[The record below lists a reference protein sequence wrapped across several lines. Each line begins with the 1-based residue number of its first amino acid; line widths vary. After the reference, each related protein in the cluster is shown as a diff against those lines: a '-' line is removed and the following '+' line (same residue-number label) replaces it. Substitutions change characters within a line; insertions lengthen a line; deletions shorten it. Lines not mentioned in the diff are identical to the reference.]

1 MNAVVVIVSLFAALS
16 IMVLVHELGHLLAA
30 KRSKVVVE
38 EFGIGYPPRVFTFW
52 RSDGEIVLDGER
64 IVVPRKLKMPEGL
77 RARSLVRYS
86 TQADEKGR
94 QVLVSI
100 TPVLPED
107 PAADTASTV
116 ELLDS
121 GTIYSLNAVPFGGFT
136 KMLGEED
143 PTFPGSLASKSKRTR
158 IMVLAAGSGMNLLAA
173 VLFFSLAMVVGA
185 PALADPENAVV
196 SSVLA
201 GTPAAASGLEPGDVI
216 LQADGADI
224 MIIED
229 LQKHTLDHLGEP
241 IVLTIQRGDQILDI
255 TVVPRTSHPPD
266 EGPIGITLTPR
277 TTIERYP
284 WYEALWRGLK
294 EVVTLTGFIITV
306 PMQILR
312 GLIPADLARPV
323 GPVGVGQLVG
333 DAVQFS
339 LDTGWWFPVMQM
351 MGTLSV
357 ALALTN
363 LLPLPAMD
371 GGRILFIVVEGVRGR
386 RLDPAKEGM
395 VHLVGM
401 LLLVA
406 LMLFITW
413 QDVVNPIP
421 SLDWS
426 SLF

>member
-1 MNAVVVIVSLFAALS
+1 MNAVVVIASLFAALS
-16 IMVLVHELGHLLAA
+16 IMVLVHELGHLLVA

-38 EFGIGYPPRVFTFW
+38 EFGIGYPPRVLTFW
-52 RSDGEIVLDGER
+52 RSEGEIVLDGER
-64 IVVPRKLKMPEGL
+64 FIVPRRLKMPEGL

-86 TQADEKGR
+86 ATADAKGR
-94 QVLVSI
+94 PVLTSI
-100 TPVLPED
+100 TPVLVED
-107 PAADTASTV
+107 PTADAASTV

-158 IMVLAAGSGMNLLAA
+158 IMVLAAGSGMNLLVA

-196 SSVLA
+196 ASVLPD
-201 GTPAAASGLEPGDVI
+201 TPGAASGLEPGDVI
-216 LQADGADI
+216 LRADGADI
-224 MIIED
+224 LTIEQ

-241 IVLTIQRGDQILDI
+241 IVLTVQRGDEMLDI

-266 EGPIGITLTPR
+266 EGPIGITLSPR
-277 TTIERYP
+277 TTIERHP
-284 WYEALWRGLK
+284 WYEALWLGLQ
-294 EVVTLTGFIITV
+294 EVVTLTGFIISV
-306 PMQILR
+306 PMQIIR

-371 GGRILFIVVEGVRGR
+371 GGRILFVIVEGIRGR

-426 SLF
+426 SFF

>member
-1 MNAVVVIVSLFAALS
+1 
-16 IMVLVHELGHLLAA
+16 
-30 KRSKVVVE
+30 
-38 EFGIGYPPRVFTFW
+38 
-52 RSDGEIVLDGER
+52 
-64 IVVPRKLKMPEGL
+64 
-77 RARSLVRYS
+77 LVRYTS
-86 TQADEKGR
+86 VTDEKGR
-94 QVLVSI
+94 KVLASI
-100 TPVLPED
+100 SPVLPED
-107 PAADTASTV
+107 PEADAASRV

-143 PTFPGSLASKSKRTR
+143 PTYPGSLASKSKRTR

-196 SSVLA
+196 SSVLP
-201 GTPAAASGLEPGDVI
+201 GTPAESSGIEPGDLI
-216 LQADGADI
+216 LQADEADI
-224 MIIED
+224 LTIED
-229 LQKHTLDHLGEP
+229 LQRHTLSHLGEP
-241 IVLTIQRGDQILDI
+241 IVLTIQRGDEILDV

-284 WYEALWRGLK
+284 WYEALWHGLK
-294 EVVTLTGFIITV
+294 EVVTLTGFIISV

-371 GGRILFIVVEGVRGR
+371 GGRILFIIVEGIRGR